1 MLLLCINYTHTIHHR
16 AEYPRLIL
24 SVVGIS
30 EYGGCFSFC
39 LLPFCPSFVHI
50 LTCSSPDSL
59 VSNTPDTNTKYLHQM
74 MQLQAAAHTN
84 KEHAAYCIL
93 RCTNIL
99 HYSVLLKIH
108 SAFFISF
115 QQNINFSAFIAGEGL
130 IWIKK
135 SSEIGFCQWWWW
147 IMWGL
152 NTKSWCKVLISR

>member
-1 MLLLCINYTHTIHHR
+1 MEIEAVFSFYLLLV
-16 AEYPRLIL
+16 PFLL
-24 SVVGIS
+24 
-30 EYGGCFSFC
+30 CFCSRIKVLF
-39 LLPFCPSFVHI
+39 P
-50 LTCSSPDSL
+50 LTPNL
-59 VSNTPDTNTKYLHQM
+59 VVSNTSDTNTKYLHQM

-135 SSEIGFCQWWWW
+135 SSEIGFCQ
-147 IMWGL
+147 
-152 NTKSWCKVLISR
+152 